1 MDPQKINL
9 IIQNIESLLILL
21 KLEMKDFS
29 SEKSNNLIKLEDLI
43 KGPIDDY
50 EPNYYEE
57 ED

>member
-1 MDPQKINL
+1 MNQQKVNL
-9 IIQNIESLLILL
+9 IIQNIETLLDLL
-21 KLEMKDFS
+21 KLEVKDPLHEES
-29 SEKSNNLIKLEDLI
+29 DNIIKLGDLI